1 MQHSK
6 ERSAKN
12 RGTHK
17 RDNAFIFA
25 SADSFGLSLLKGEGR
40 VRVLDFGI
48 LSCPTTPHLNPLPLQ
63 QGERRGDEHA
73 KS

>member
-17 RDNAFIFA
+17 RDNSFIFA
-25 SADSFGLSLLKGEGR
+25 AAGSFSLSLPEGKGR

-48 LSCPTTPHLNPLPLQ
+48 L
-63 QGERRGDEHA
+63 
-73 KS
+73 

>member
-1 MQHSK
+1 MQHSR

-17 RDNAFIFA
+17 RDYSFIFT
-25 SADSFGLSLLKGEGR
+25 SAGSFGLSLPKGEGR

-48 LSCPTTPHLNPLPLQ
+48 L
-63 QGERRGDEHA
+63 
-73 KS
+73 